1 MGTLRA
7 QEAPDQMRM
16 AQFRWKI
23 GTALLW
29 EEEWVKVKSRCA
41 GSTGVGVEA
50 VAAKTAIRDS
60 FCEAERN
67 GFAGYCGPCFS
78 AQHFMP
84 QVPLQWA
91 QAQACEANLAHPGKG
106 CAANI
111 CPTNRRLNNMANS
124 RFTALSLADAKL
136 IAIIFSIPRPE

>member
-1 MGTLRA
+1 MKA
-7 QEAPDQMRM
+7 
-16 AQFRWKI
+16 
-23 GTALLW
+23 
-29 EEEWVKVKSRCA
+29 KSCRA

-50 VAAKTAIRDS
+50 IAVKSAIRDP

-78 AQHFMP
+78 VQHFMP
-84 QVPLQWA
+84 QVPLQCA

-111 CPTNRRLNNMANS
+111 CPTNRRLNNMAKS
-124 RFTALSLADAKL
+124 CFTVLSLADAKL
-136 IAIIFSIPRPE
+136 IAIIFSLPRP